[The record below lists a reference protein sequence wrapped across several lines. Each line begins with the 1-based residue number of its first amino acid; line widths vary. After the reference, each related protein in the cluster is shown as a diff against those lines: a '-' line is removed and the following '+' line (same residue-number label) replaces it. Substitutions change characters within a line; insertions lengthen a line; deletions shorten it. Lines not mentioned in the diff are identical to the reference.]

1 MKKSTR
7 YTAVALVALTSA
19 LLLGACG
26 GNKQATTTSS
36 TAKTSQSS
44 KMTKSSTKAKAKTED
59 KTKASSSEEMKAESS
74 ASQEAQTSKQIQP
87 SKEEAKQDTN
97 APAKEA
103 TPAKADANQASSEY
117 AKFAGTWTNDEGK
130 TIVINAD
137 GTTPDGDH
145 LESVQEQDGGIYTGG
160 IRSKEGF
167 GASFFYAPAGQSFP
181 ESMAPKEFVNTDG
194 TDISRER
201 IVIAQSAD
209 RMAHPFYR
217 AN

>member
-7 YTAVALVALTSA
+7 YTALALVALTSA

-26 GNKQATTTSS
+26 GNKQAATTSS

-44 KMTKSSTKAKAKTED
+44 KMTKSSTKAKTKTEN
-59 KTKASSSEEMKAESS
+59 KTKASSSEEMRAESS
-74 ASQEAQTSKQIQP
+74 ASQEAQPSKQTQP
-87 SKEEAKQDTN
+87 AKEEANQDTN
-97 APAKEA
+97 AQAKETAPA
-103 TPAKADANQASSEY
+103 TADTNQASSEY

-137 GTTPDGDH
+137 GTTQDGEH
-145 LESVQEQDGGIYTGG
+145 LEPVREQEGGIYIGS

-167 GASFFYAPAGQSFP
+167 GAAFFYAPAGQSFP
-181 ESMAPKEFVNTDG
+181 ESMASKEYTDG

-201 IVIAQSAD
+201 IVIAQSVD